1 MHPIALELQQTVEEY
16 LPGLRALTEEESIK
30 KPAPNK
36 WSKKELLGHLIDS
49 AQNNI
54 RRFIVA
60 QYDEQPHVVYKQDD
74 WVRLNNYQSYSNNDL
89 IELWRLLNI
98 QIVTIVSSAPP
109 EALEQTCKT
118 ESVNSIEWLA
128 TDYVKHMKH
137 HLHQVLNLSPI
148 AYP

>member
-1 MHPIALELQQTVEEY
+1 MHPIALELQQTVKEY

-36 WSKKELLGHLIDS
+36 WSKKELIGHLIDS

-60 QYDEQPHVVYKQDD
+60 QYEVQPLIVYKQDD

-98 QIVTIVSSAPP
+98 QIVTIVSSALP
-109 EALEQTCKT
+109 EALERMCKT
-118 ESVNSIEWLA
+118 ESVNSMEWLA
-128 TDYVKHMKH
+128 PDYIKHMKH
-137 HLHQVLNLSPI
+137 HLHQVLNLSPV